1 MTRYHRH
8 MLYRCRIP
16 KPPLSE
22 FVDQI
27 WLYSG
32 YSVPHKQE
40 RLMPTGT
47 MELVLDLTSGSTV
60 LAGVHSCPTVIE
72 TGESMHILGVH
83 FRPGG
88 AFPFLGV
95 PASELHNETVPL
107 DAIWG
112 SEAELVR
119 ERVLAATDDETRFDI
134 LEQTLFRRATTLQ
147 RHRAVAH
154 GLFRLGN
161 PVAVSE
167 VVEETGFSQ
176 RHFIELFDAEVG
188 LTPKLYARV
197 ARFQRVL
204 RRIHPMTEVD
214 WSDVAIACGYFDQS
228 HLIHDFRSLAGLSPT
243 EYATHKTEH
252 LNHVPV
258 V

>member
-1 MTRYHRH
+1 
-8 MLYRCRIP
+8 MLYRRRIP

-47 MELVLDLTSGSTV
+47 MELVFDLTLGVVV
-60 LAGVHSCPTVIE
+60 LAGVHSRPTIID
-72 TGESMHILGVH
+72 TAGMLHILGIH

-112 SEAELVR
+112 NEAELVR
-119 ERVLAATDDETRFDI
+119 EQIFTAPDDETRFDI
-134 LEQTLFRRATTLQ
+134 LERTLLARASRLQ

-154 GLFRLGN
+154 GLFRFGN
-161 PVAVSE
+161 PVAVAD
-167 VVEETGFSQ
+167 VVEETGLSQ
-176 RHFIELFDAEVG
+176 RRFIQLFDDEVG

-197 ARFQRVL
+197 VRFQRVL
-204 RRIHPMTEVD
+204 KTIHPSNDID
-214 WSDVAIACGYFDQS
+214 WTDVALACGYFDQS
-228 HLIHDFRSLAGLSPT
+228 HLINDFRTFAGITPT
-243 EYATHKTEH
+243 EYATYKTEH

-258 V
+258 I

>member
-1 MTRYHRH
+1 

-16 KPPLSE
+16 KPPLAE

-47 MELVLDLTSGSTV
+47 MELVLDLTLGIAV
-60 LAGVHSCPTVIE
+60 LAGVHSRPTIID
-72 TGESMHILGVH
+72 TAGPLNILGIH

-112 SEAELVR
+112 AEAELVR
-119 ERVLAATDDETRFDI
+119 EQILAAPDDEARFDI
-134 LEQTLFRRATTLQ
+134 LERTLFRRATRLQ

-154 GLFRLGN
+154 GLFRLGS
-161 PVAVSE
+161 PVVVSD
-167 VVEETGFSQ
+167 VVEETGLSQ
-176 RHFIELFDAEVG
+176 RRFIDLFDREVG

-204 RRIHPMTEVD
+204 KRVHPSGDID
-214 WSDVAIACGYFDQS
+214 WTDVALACGYFDQS
-228 HLIHDFRSLAGLSPT
+228 HLIHDFRAFAGISPT
-243 EYATHKTEH
+243 EYATFKTEH

>member
-1 MTRYHRH
+1 

-16 KPPLSE
+16 KPPLSD
-22 FVDQI
+22 FVEQI

-32 YSVPHKQE
+32 YSVSHEQE

-47 MELVLDLTSGSTV
+47 MELVLDLGLGEAV
-60 LAGVHSCPTVIE
+60 LAGVHSRPAIISTDAN
-72 TGESMHILGVH
+72 MQILGVH

-88 AFPFLGV
+88 AFPFLGM
-95 PASELHNETVPL
+95 PASKLHNETVPL

-112 SEAELVR
+112 GDAERIVEQILT
-119 ERVLAATDDETRFDI
+119 AQDDETRFDI
-134 LEQTLFRRATTLQ
+134 LERALMQRATRMQ
-147 RHRAVAH
+147 RHRAVSH
-154 GLFRLGN
+154 GLFRFGR
-161 PVAVSE
+161 PVAISD
-167 VVEETGFSQ
+167 VVEETGLSQ
-176 RHFIELFDAEVG
+176 RRFIQLFDVEVG

-204 RRIHPMTEVD
+204 RRVHPLADVD
-214 WSDVAIACGYFDQS
+214 WTDVALACGYFDQS
-228 HLIHDFRSLAGLSPT
+228 HLIHDFRSFAGITPS
-243 EYATHKTEH
+243 EYVAHKTQH

>member
-1 MTRYHRH
+1 

-16 KPPLSE
+16 QPPLSD

-47 MELVLDLTSGSTV
+47 MELVLDLTAGDFV
-60 LAGVHSCPTVIE
+60 LAGVHSRPTFIE
-72 TGESMHILGVH
+72 TSDSMNILGVH

-88 AFPFLGV
+88 AFPFLGL

-112 SEAELVR
+112 SDASIVR
-119 ERVLAATDDETRFDI
+119 EQLLAAPDDETRFDI
-134 LEQTLFRRATTLQ
+134 LERTLCLRASRLH

-154 GLFRLGN
+154 GLFRLGR

-167 VVEETGFSQ
+167 VVEETGLSQ
-176 RHFIELFDAEVG
+176 RRFIELFDGEVG

-204 RRIHPMTEVD
+204 RRVHPSPDID
-214 WSDVAIACGYFDQS
+214 WSDVAAECGYFDQS
-228 HLIHDFRSLAGLSPT
+228 HLIHDFRSLAGISPT
-243 EYATHKTEH
+243 EYATYKTEH

>member
-1 MTRYHRH
+1 

-16 KPPLSE
+16 KPPLSD
-22 FVDQI
+22 FVEQI

-47 MELVLDLTSGSTV
+47 MELVLDLTLRIAV
-60 LAGVHSCPTVIE
+60 LAGVHSRPTVIE
-72 TGESMHILGVH
+72 TGTEMQILGVH

-88 AFPFLGV
+88 AFPFLGM

-107 DAIWG
+107 EAIWG

-119 ERVLAATDDETRFDI
+119 EQILAAPDDESRFDI
-134 LEQTLFRRATTLQ
+134 LEQTLFRRATRLQ

-154 GLFRLGN
+154 GLFRFGK
-161 PVAVSE
+161 PVAVAD
-167 VVEETGFSQ
+167 VVEETGLSQ
-176 RHFIELFDAEVG
+176 RRFIRLFDDEVG
-188 LTPKLYARV
+188 LTPKVYARV

-204 RRIHPMTEVD
+204 RRIHPIREID
-214 WSDVAIACGYFDQS
+214 WAGVALDCGYFDQS
-228 HLIHDFRSLAGLSPT
+228 HLIHDFRAFAGISPT
-243 EYATHKTEH
+243 EYAAHKTEH

>member
-1 MTRYHRH
+1 

-47 MELVLDLTSGSTV
+47 MELVLDLKRGDAV
-60 LAGVHSCPTVIE
+60 LAGVHSRPTMIDTE
-72 TGESMHILGVH
+72 DSMQILGVH

-107 DAIWG
+107 DAIWR

-119 ERVLAATDDETRFDI
+119 EQILAAPDDETRFDI
-134 LEQTLFRRATTLQ
+134 LERTLFRRATRLQ

-154 GLFRLGN
+154 GLFRLGR
-161 PVAVSE
+161 PVVVSD
-167 VVEETGFSQ
+167 VVEETGLSQ
-176 RHFIELFDAEVG
+176 RRFIDLFDREVG

-204 RRIHPMTEVD
+204 RRVHPSNDID
-214 WSDVAIACGYFDQS
+214 WTDVALACGYFDQS
-228 HLIHDFRSLAGLSPT
+228 HLIHDFRAFAGISPT
-243 EYATHKTEH
+243 EYATYKTEH

-258 V
+258 I

>member
-1 MTRYHRH
+1 

-16 KPPLSE
+16 KHPLSE

-47 MELVLDLTSGSTV
+47 MELVFDLTLGVAV
-60 LAGVHSCPTVIE
+60 LAGVHSVPTIID
-72 TGESMHILGVH
+72 TAGCMQILGIH

-95 PASELHNETVPL
+95 PACELHNETVPL

-119 ERVLAATDDETRFDI
+119 EQILAAPDDETRFDI
-134 LEQTLFRRATTLQ
+134 LERTLLNRASRLQ
-147 RHRAVAH
+147 RHRAVSH

-161 PVAVSE
+161 PVPVSD
-167 VVEETGFSQ
+167 VVEETGLSQ
-176 RHFIELFDAEVG
+176 RRFIQLFDDEVG

-204 RRIHPMTEVD
+204 KLVHPTSDID
-214 WSDVAIACGYFDQS
+214 WTDVALACGYFDQS
-228 HLIHDFRSLAGLSPT
+228 HLINDFRTFAGITPT
-243 EYATHKTEH
+243 EYATHRTEH

-258 V
+258 I

>member
-1 MTRYHRH
+1 

-16 KPPLSE
+16 KPPLGD

-47 MELVLDLTSGSTV
+47 MELVFDLTLGVAV
-60 LAGVHSCPTVIE
+60 LAGVHSCPTIIE
-72 TGESMHILGVH
+72 TGQSMRILGIH

-88 AFPFLGV
+88 AFPFLGI
-95 PASELHNETVPL
+95 PAFALHNETVPL

-112 SEAELVR
+112 NDADDVR
-119 ERVLAATDDETRFDI
+119 DRILTAPDDETRFDI
-134 LEQTLFRRATTLQ
+134 LEQTLLARASRLQ

-161 PVAVSE
+161 PVPVSE
-167 VVEETGFSQ
+167 VVEETGLSQ

-188 LTPKLYARV
+188 LTPKVYARV
-197 ARFQRVL
+197 RRFQRVL
-204 RRIHPMTEVD
+204 RRIHPMTDID

-228 HLIHDFRSLAGLSPT
+228 HLIHDFRSLAGISPT
-243 EYATHKTEH
+243 EYARHKTEH